1 MRGFG
6 MLNKLV
12 FGRDSDGKLFFK
24 TDGTLPGQP
33 KVPAQ
38 EQKSDDK
45 QATN

>member
-24 TDGTLPGQP
+24 TDGTLPGEP
-33 KVPAQ
+33 DVLAK
-38 EQKSDDK
+38 EKKSDDK
-45 QATN
+45 PGTD